1 MRRAAGI
8 VVALSSLRKDK
19 LMELRIGILHSPREL
34 AFETNQSA
42 AEIEKLVAE
51 AIAADAGVARFTDE
65 RDRVIL
71 VNAAQIA
78 FVEIGEET
86 VRRVGFTA

>member
-1 MRRAAGI
+1 
-8 VVALSSLRKDK
+8 
-19 LMELRIGILHSPREL
+19 MELRIGILHSPREL
-34 AFETNQSA
+34 TFETNQSA
-42 AEIEKLVAE
+42 EEIEKSVSRALE
-51 AIAADAGVARFTDE
+51 SESGVVRFTDDRE
-65 RDRVIL
+65 RVIL

>member
-1 MRRAAGI
+1 
-8 VVALSSLRKDK
+8 
-19 LMELRIGILHSPREL
+19 MELRIGILHSPREL
-34 AFETNQSA
+34 TFETNQSA
-42 AEIEKLVAE
+42 SDIESLVSTALSE
-51 AIAADAGVARFTDE
+51 QAGVVRFTDE

>member
-1 MRRAAGI
+1 
-8 VVALSSLRKDK
+8 
-19 LMELRIGILHSPREL
+19 MELRIGILHSPREL
-34 AFETNQSA
+34 TFETNQSA
-42 AEIEKLVAE
+42 EEIEKSVSRALE
-51 AIAADAGVARFTDE
+51 SESGVVRFTDDRE
-65 RDRVIL
+65 RVTL

>member
-1 MRRAAGI
+1 
-8 VVALSSLRKDK
+8 
-19 LMELRIGILHSPREL
+19 MELRIGILHSPREL
-34 AFETNQSA
+34 TFETNQSA
-42 AEIEKLVAE
+42 EEIEQSVSHALE
-51 AIAADAGVARFTDE
+51 SESGVVRFTDDRE
-65 RDRVIL
+65 RVIL

>member
-1 MRRAAGI
+1 
-8 VVALSSLRKDK
+8 
-19 LMELRIGILHSPREL
+19 MELRIGILHSPREL
-34 AFETNQSA
+34 TFETNQSA
-42 AEIEKLVAE
+42 EEIEKSVSRALE
-51 AIAADAGVARFTDE
+51 SESGVVRFTDD

>member
-1 MRRAAGI
+1 
-8 VVALSSLRKDK
+8 
-19 LMELRIGILHSPREL
+19 MELRIGILHSPREL
-34 AFETNQSA
+34 TFETNQSA
-42 AEIEKLVAE
+42 EEIEKSVSRALDSEV
-51 AIAADAGVARFTDE
+51 GVVRFTDDRE
-65 RDRVIL
+65 RVIL